1 MGVNRLKN
9 VLSVFID
16 ESGVFGE
23 FSTKA
28 PYYMVSM
35 VFHEQRIDITDEIAI
50 LDRHIKEL
58 GFPPHAVLWALLSA
72 VNQYIN
78 CMTMKSVEQAL

>member
-1 MGVNRLKN
+1 MKN

-35 VFHEQRIDITDEIAI
+35 VFHEQRRDITDEIAI

-58 GFPPHAVLWALLSA
+58 GFPPHAVHMGPLNKLREWGFGEFLFSNSRLRRLLG
-72 VNQYIN
+72 
-78 CMTMKSVEQAL
+78 